1 MAILKDILYRV
12 PLVAI
17 SGSTEVEVLAITA
30 DSRKAEKK
38 SLFVAVKGTITDGHS
53 YIENVVKAG
62 ASVIICENMPE
73 SFAKNCTYVQVKDSA
88 YALGV
93 IACNFYDNPS
103 QKLKLVGVTGTNG
116 KTTNVTLL
124 YKLFKDLGYKVGMLS
139 TVENYI
145 HNKLIPATHTTPDAI
160 NLNKLLNEMVE
171 EGCEYVFMEVSSHA
185 LVQHRVAGIQFAG
198 GIFTNITQDHLD
210 FHETFDNYIAAKKML
225 FDMLPSSAFALVN
238 VDDKRGNV
246 ILQNTKASKYTFSL
260 KTMADFKA
268 KMLSNTFEGLNLD
281 IDGHNV
287 WFKLIGNFNAYNLLG
302 VYATAVLLNQDKM
315 EVLQKLSA
323 LDTAKGRFDYFISDT
338 KITAIVDYAHT
349 PDALENVLNTI
360 QNIRGGNE
368 QVITVVGC
376 GGNRDK
382 GKRPLMADI
391 ACKLSDRVI
400 LTSDNPRDEEPS
412 AILEDMIKGVRIT
425 DMRKVLTISDRKEAI
440 KTACNFANTN
450 DIILVAGKGHE
461 NYQEIKGVKSPFD
474 DKEIV
479 NEMLNLLNK

>member
-1 MAILKDILYRV
+1 MALLKDILYKV
-12 PLVAI
+12 PLVAVT
-17 SGSTEVEVLAITA
+17 GSTNVEVLSITA
-30 DSRKAEKK
+30 DSRKAEKG
-38 SLFVAVKGTITDGHS
+38 SLFVAVKGTVSDGHS
-53 YIENVVKAG
+53 YIENVIKAG
-62 ASVIICENMPE
+62 ANIIVCETLPAE
-73 SFAKNCTYVQVKDSA
+73 LASNCTYIQVTDSA
-88 YALGV
+88 FALGV
-93 IACNFYDNPS
+93 IACNYYDNPS
-103 QKLKLVGVTGTNG
+103 EKLKLVGVTGTNG

-124 YKLFKDLGYKVGMLS
+124 YKLFKALGYKVGMLS

-145 HNKLIPATHTTPDAI
+145 HNKVIPATHTTPDAI

-171 EGCEYVFMEVSSHA
+171 EGCDYVFMEVSSHA

-198 GIFTNITQDHLD
+198 AVFTNITQDHLD
-210 FHETFDNYIAAKKML
+210 FHGTFDNYIAAKKML
-225 FDMLPSSAFALVN
+225 FDMLPSSAFALIN
-238 VDDKRGNV
+238 VDDRRGNV
-246 ILQNTKASKYTFSL
+246 MLQNTKASKNVFSL
-260 KTMADFKA
+260 KTMADYKA
-268 KMLSNTFEGLNLD
+268 KILSNTFEGLNLD

-315 EVLQKLSA
+315 EVLQHLSA

-338 KITAIVDYAHT
+338 KITAIIDYAHT

-391 ACKLSDRVI
+391 ACKLSNRVI
-400 LTSDNPRDEEPS
+400 LTSDNPRDEEPT
-412 AILEDMIKGVRIT
+412 AIIEDMQKGVKIT
-425 DMRKVLTISDRKEAI
+425 DMRKVLSITDRKEAI
-440 KTACNFANTN
+440 KTACNFANAN

-479 NEMLNLLNK
+479 KEMLNLLNK

>member
-1 MAILKDILYRV
+1 MALLKDILYKV
-12 PLVAI
+12 PLVAVT
-17 SGSTEVEVLAITA
+17 GSTNVEVLSITA
-30 DSRKAEKK
+30 DSRKAEKG
-38 SLFVAVKGTITDGHS
+38 SLFVAVKGTVSDGHS
-53 YIENVVKAG
+53 YIENVIKAG
-62 ASVIICENMPE
+62 ANIIVCETLPAE
-73 SFAKNCTYVQVKDSA
+73 LASNCTYIQVTDSA
-88 YALGV
+88 FALGV
-93 IACNFYDNPS
+93 IACNYYDNPS
-103 QKLKLVGVTGTNG
+103 EKLKLVGVTGTNG

-124 YKLFKDLGYKVGMLS
+124 YKLFKALGYKVGMLS

-145 HNKLIPATHTTPDAI
+145 HNKVIPATHTTPDAI

-171 EGCEYVFMEVSSHA
+171 EGCDYVFMEVSSHA

-198 GIFTNITQDHLD
+198 AVFTNITQDHLD
-210 FHETFDNYIAAKKML
+210 FHGTFDNYIAAKKML
-225 FDMLPSSAFALVN
+225 FDMLPSSAFALIN
-238 VDDKRGNV
+238 VDDRRGNV
-246 ILQNTKASKYTFSL
+246 MLQNTKASKNFQL
-260 KTMADFKA
+260 KTMADYKA
-268 KMLSNTFEGLNLD
+268 KYLSNTFEGLNLD

-315 EVLQKLSA
+315 EVLQHLSA

-338 KITAIVDYAHT
+338 KITAIIDYAHT

-360 QNIRGGNE
+360 QDIRGGNE

-391 ACKLSDRVI
+391 ACKLSNRVI
-400 LTSDNPRDEEPS
+400 LTSDNPRDEEPT
-412 AILEDMIKGVRIT
+412 AIIEDMQKGVSIT
-425 DMRKVLTISDRKEAI
+425 DMRKVLSITDRKEAI
-440 KTACNFANTN
+440 KTACSFANAN

-479 NEMLNLLNK
+479 KEMLNLLNK